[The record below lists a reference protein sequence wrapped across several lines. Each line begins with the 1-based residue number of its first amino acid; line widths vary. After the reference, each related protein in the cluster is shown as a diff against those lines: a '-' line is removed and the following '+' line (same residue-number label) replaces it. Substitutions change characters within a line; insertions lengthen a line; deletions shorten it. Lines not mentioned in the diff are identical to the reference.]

1 MSAAKQTNVRV
12 FTSAEFQH
20 LAVLFCSND
29 VVALAYERNTLANMR
44 LIYSRWLAVAGVKSK
59 RAGAL
64 KMLRRETWLDPVFRD
79 DMRAYANKVQNQAA
93 IVYLDELDASF
104 ASEAADKK

>member
-12 FTSAEFQH
+12 FTSAEFRH
-20 LAVLFCSND
+20 LAVLFGSND
-29 VVALAYERNTLANMR
+29 VVALAYERNTLANLR

-59 RAGAL
+59 QAGAL
-64 KMLRRETWLDPVFRD
+64 RMLRRETWLDPVFRD
-79 DMRAYANKVQNQAA
+79 DIRAYALKVENQAA

-104 ASEAADKK
+104 AAAATDKK